1 MKIVPS
7 SLEYGRVRLPVSADG
22 LLQAGP
28 ALAEL
33 DAVRVDWDWLHGKFG
48 LQGLRRDFG
57 DGPELA
63 LSVAEFVTLC
73 FGLDTPAA
81 RRWRKRA
88 QGLLAAA
95 LSGDV
100 KVAAQMAE
108 RNPDPQARRWLAAR
122 MESTEARCELMSA
135 VARRGGHGAVY
146 RQLGSLSNRSVLG
159 MNSTDLRRERG
170 VAHTR
175 DGLSSDELL
184 RMAYLDTATTRA
196 LEEQDVQGNAAIL
209 AVHAQTLAQEQRL
222 WEAGALPRS
231 G

>member
-7 SLEYGRVRLPVSADG
+7 TLEFGRVRLPVSADG
-22 LLQAGP
+22 LLQAAP

-33 DAVRVDWDWLHGKFG
+33 DAARVDWDWLRGKFS

-57 DGPELA
+57 AGPELV
-63 LSVAEFVTLC
+63 LSVAEFTALC

-122 MESTEARCELMSA
+122 MESTEARRELMSA

-159 MNSTDLRRERG
+159 MSSASVRRERG
-170 VAHTR
+170 VAQTR
-175 DGLSSDELL
+175 DGLSSAELL
-184 RMAYLDTATTRA
+184 RMAYLDTATARA
-196 LEEQDVQGNAAIL
+196 LDEQGAQGNAEIL
-209 AVHAQTLAQEQRL
+209 AVHTQMLAQEQKL
-222 WEAGALPRS
+222 WDAGALPRS